1 MTTADV
7 RSSNGL
13 ENRTMTVVNDMD
25 LILAVLATAEEPGYL
40 LVDDAVYVRGPTTV
54 HERHVERAATA
65 DEAQAVHQ
73 LVNTGYLNVGAGQYW
88 YVAGK
93 RVLEGRHVLTTK
105 RGRVCRL
112 RWSALKPLPGR
123 RPAC

>member
-1 MTTADV
+1 MI
-7 RSSNGL
+7 
-13 ENRTMTVVNDMD
+13 NDMD

-40 LVDDAVYVRGPTTV
+40 LVDESVFVRGPTTTHV
-54 HERHVERAATA
+54 RYVERAATA

-73 LVNTGYLNVGAGQYW
+73 LVNTGYLNVGTGRYW

-105 RGRVCRL
+105 RGRTCRL
-112 RWSALKPLPGR
+112 RWAALKPLPR
-123 RPAC
+123 RRRSA